1 MKKFLLLLAALA
13 CVGASNAQSLS
24 LASAAQP
31 ELPAYGLPATA
42 PADAL
47 KWGYFLGT
55 SFGGLGT
62 EAAGSFGVAIKV
74 PGTGFL
80 QGGKVLSINL
90 PVCFTGM
97 SKVTV
102 WARKNVNSTTDLFS
116 QTVSSPFTKGYK
128 EVVLDE
134 PYTIDGDFYIGYNF
148 TVANAATQDA
158 KYPIGIAEGQAA
170 GSLWLSLGSSFSDY
184 SASGYGVS
192 ALQIFVEGA
201 NLDDYC
207 AVFEAKSGCVSAASV
222 VNNLDLTVLSDGTEP
237 VNSIEYVAKIGD
249 AEETGTAE
257 VSIPGG
263 FGHSGV
269 VSVAYTAPAE
279 IGAYT
284 LDLAITK
291 VNGQD
296 NSNTNHVQIACE
308 NILRANPRKVL
319 VEEFTGTG
327 CGWCPRGWV
336 AMEDIKATHSDVC
349 VPIAVHQYNNTDP
362 MYIAA
367 TSYAALPI
375 EGAPSSVIDRKLTV
389 DPYYGTGKY
398 GFEIY
403 KDIEAAY
410 GNASIAVEVSGLY
423 NEDKTQVEATA
434 DLEFLGDLSTYRI
447 EFVLTADSLAGTASS
462 WKQQNYYASQ
472 YNQSSPAF
480 DPEIDAELLTFCSGG
495 KNGKSSVFLTFNDV
509 AIASSYVNR
518 VNKAE
523 AIPMDYEVGGNMT
536 TTYTLT
542 MPTKATLKNALH
554 YDLVFVNALL
564 FDDYG
569 RCVNAARARVL
580 TQEEAEGIE
589 QITND
594 NVCNDGVMYNLAG
607 QRVSKS
613 FKGIVVK
620 NGKKMIF

>member
-42 PADAL
+42 PADAI
-47 KWGYFLGT
+47 KWGYYFGN
-55 SFGGLGT
+55 SFSGLGT
-62 EAAGSFGVAIKV
+62 QQSGTFSVAMKV
-74 PGTGFL
+74 PGTTYL
-80 QGGKVLSINL
+80 QNANIVSVNL
-90 PVCFTGM
+90 PVLYTGM
-97 SKVTV
+97 TKVSV
-102 WARKNVNSTTDLFS
+102 WGRKSLTSTDNLFS
-116 QTVSSPFTKGYK
+116 QTVSQTLKSGYN
-128 EVVLDE
+128 EIELAA
-134 PYTIDGDFYIGYNF
+134 PYTIDGDFYLGYTFTVTTATTDNAKFPIGVADGYN
-148 TVANAATQDA
+148 
-158 KYPIGIAEGQAA
+158 KEG
-170 GSLWLSLGSSFSDY
+170 LWLSLGGAFENYSDE
-184 SASGYGVS
+184 GFGVS
-192 ALQIFVEGA
+192 ALQIFATNV
-201 NLDDYC
+201 NLPDCSAAFSPKASYT
-207 AVFEAKSGCVSAASV
+207 SAASV
-222 VNNLDLTVLSDGTEP
+222 ENSLSLVVVSSASQP
-237 VNSIEYVAKIGD
+237 ISSIEYEAKIGT
-249 AEETGTAE
+249 EVQTGTAE
-257 VSIPGG
+257 LSVGSG
-263 FGHSGV
+263 FDQKGMATV
-269 VSVAYTAPAE
+269 TYTAPDA
-279 IGAYT
+279 IGAYNMT
-284 LDLAITK
+284 LAITK
-291 VNGQD
+291 VNGQE
-296 NSNTNHVQIACE
+296 NSDKSSIKVSCE
-308 NILRANPRKVL
+308 NITRMNPRKVL

-349 VPIAVHQYNNTDP
+349 VPIAVHQYNSTDP

-367 TSYAALPI
+367 TGYASLPI

-389 DPYYGTGKY
+389 DPYYGTGSN
-398 GFEIY
+398 GFDIY

-434 DLEFLGDLSTYRI
+434 NLEFLGDLSTYRI

-518 VNKAE
+518 KNTAE
-523 AIPMDYEVGGNMT
+523 ELPADYITGESMT
-536 TTYTLT
+536 THFTLT
-542 MPTKATLKNALH
+542 MPTKATLKNALK

-589 QITND
+589 QIAND